1 VLLRKAPVSKFK
13 FPKKVAEKNKK
24 EKKLKVK
31 FWNEKHNKASHRVEE
46 RGVEHVGDGALLAA
60 VDWKYLAHTDE
71 EEFTRIFLCFFD
83 SGPPC
88 KIPSKYGFF
97 YFVSNYYSDVFLC
110 TISIL

>member
-1 VLLRKAPVSKFK
+1 M
-13 FPKKVAEKNKK
+13 
-24 EKKLKVK
+24 KVK